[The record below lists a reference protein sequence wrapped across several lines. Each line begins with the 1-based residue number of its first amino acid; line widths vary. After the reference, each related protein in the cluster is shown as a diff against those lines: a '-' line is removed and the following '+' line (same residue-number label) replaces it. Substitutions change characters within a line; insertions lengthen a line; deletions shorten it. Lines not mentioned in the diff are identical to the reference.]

1 MLHNGPVDGFNA
13 TVPHTKKKLSPY
25 LNPHQHNF
33 HKDLSNFIVSFKSP
47 DISFNEAPS
56 FVDASDLVRL
66 EEVEADKSFPC
77 F

>member
-13 TVPHTKKKLSPY
+13 TVPPTKKKIKPH

-47 DISFNEAPS
+47 DIS
-56 FVDASDLVRL
+56 
-66 EEVEADKSFPC
+66 
-77 F
+77 